1 MGRGLCAPL
10 SLKIYPVGAI
20 LTPFATFVKA
30 LFLTDLDPARPARVT
45 RARGEQ
51 VHSMADV
58 MIDDRL
64 SRRGTREGNDWRW
77 RLLRSQLPT
86 REVHTSI
93 HFPYQRLGRTHH
105 PVFVSRSWTQA
116 EFLCSGHYMPSTPEG
131 APLAQHASFLPPDD
145 AFMLG
150 ADEPK
155 ECRRG
160 RGFAKPAA
168 KERATITSS
177 EWHVFGGGVPLVRQ
191 HSQGATQTDA
201 ASQLGSSSI

>member
-1 MGRGLCAPL
+1 
-10 SLKIYPVGAI
+10 
-20 LTPFATFVKA
+20 
-30 LFLTDLDPARPARVT
+30 
-45 RARGEQ
+45 
-51 VHSMADV
+51 MADV

-191 HSQGATQTDA
+191 HSQGAMQTDA
-201 ASQLGSSSI
+201 ASRLGSSSI